1 MSTHDSSKAKNTFHT
16 VNPAT
21 GETLAVYDYFS
32 ADELERRLQRTWSA
46 HQRWASWKI
55 EARAARLASFAVKL
69 EGAKE
74 ELARLMA
81 LEMGKPVK
89 DGRAEVEKC
98 VKTCEFVAQHAEE
111 WPRGRE
117 VDVDGKKARVLVKPL
132 GPILTV
138 MPWNFPLWQLV
149 RVLAPAML
157 NGNSVLLR
165 HSDQVAGSAEL
176 IETLLADYDDA
187 LVNVRVPHDRV
198 ENLLADSRVRAA
210 TLTGSVAAGSAVASL
225 AGKYLKKSVLE
236 LGGSDPYIVFAD
248 ADVEKAAELCAKS
261 RLINNGQSC
270 ISAKRFFVEKPALEK
285 FLAAFAAALS
295 KPVIGAPTQDA
306 TELGPLAHARFVEG
320 LERQTTAAYEE
331 GMMLHWSR
339 PHGQARGAYADIQIL
354 LGTGQER
361 SFYEEEFFGPVAL
374 VAPFEKEAQALQ
386 MANSAIYGLGAAVFT
401 KDAEKARRVAEK
413 LECGIVSWNDFVR
426 SDARFPFGGVKFS
439 GFGRELSREGLL
451 EFTQAQTIFC

>member
-1 MSTHDSSKAKNTFHT
+1 MSTPNDSAKTFHT
-16 VNPAT
+16 TNPAN
-21 GETLAVYDYFS
+21 GETIAVYDYFTP
-32 ADELERRLQRTWSA
+32 DEIERRLQRVWSG
-46 HQRWASWKI
+46 HQRWSARAMD
-55 EARAARLASFAVKL
+55 ERAARLAAFAVKL
-69 EGAKE
+69 EGSKE

-81 LEMGKPVK
+81 LEMGKPLK

-98 VKTCEFVAQHAEE
+98 VKTCEFVAQTTEE
-111 WPRGRE
+111 WPRNRDIE
-117 VDVDGKKARVLVKPL
+117 VDGRKARVLAKPV

-149 RVLAPAML
+149 RVLAPALL
-157 NGNSVLLR
+157 NGNSILLR

-176 IETLLADYDDA
+176 IETLLADHEDI
-187 LVNVRVPHDRV
+187 LVNVRVPHERV
-198 ENLLADSRVRAA
+198 ESLLADSRVRAA
-210 TLTGSVAAGSAVASL
+210 TLTGSVAAGSAVAAL

-236 LGGSDPYIVFAD
+236 LGGSDPYLVFAD
-248 ADVEKAAELCAKS
+248 ADVEAAAVACAKS

-270 ISAKRFFVEKPALEK
+270 IAAKRFFVEKPVLGK
-285 FLAAFAAALS
+285 FLEAFTAALG
-295 KPVIGAPTQDA
+295 KPVIGAPTSDA
-306 TELGPLAHARFVEG
+306 TDLGPLAHARFVEG
-320 LERQTTAAYEE
+320 LERQVTAAYED
-331 GMMLHWSR
+331 GMSLHWSR
-339 PHGQARGAYADIQIL
+339 AHGQTRGAYADIQVL

-374 VAPFEKEAQALQ
+374 VASFEKEAQALQ

-401 KDAEKARRVAEK
+401 KDAEKARRVSEK

-451 EFTQAQTIFC
+451 EFTQAQTVFA